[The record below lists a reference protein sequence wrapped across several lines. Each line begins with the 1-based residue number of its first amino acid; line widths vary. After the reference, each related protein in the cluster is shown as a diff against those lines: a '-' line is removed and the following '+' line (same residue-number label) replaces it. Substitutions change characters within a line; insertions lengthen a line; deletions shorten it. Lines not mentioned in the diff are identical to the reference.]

1 MDIYI
6 LLSFFEFVNTFT
18 EIYGNP
24 GLRNDSEPGKRFILS
39 FIDGGA
45 NCVHFKWVRC
55 FTFGDLTALRL
66 ERKLCLLKVGPL
78 RDFVAVALPHRQGA
92 QPPVPQPGTEFLD
105 IQPGRRLVIA
115 RSLSRVFG
123 KAATLSRSVP
133 SARSTRCV
141 PNRPRQN
148 PRR

>member
-6 LLSFFEFVNTFT
+6 LLLFFRFVNTFT

-24 GLRNDSEPGKRFILS
+24 GLRNDSESGKRFILS

-78 RDFVAVALPHRQGA
+78 RDFVAVALPHRQRLCLWK
-92 QPPVPQPGTEFLD
+92 PPGTEFLD
-105 IQPGRRLVIA
+105 FQLAQTCGYFPIFSTKDSAFRRDK
-115 RSLSRVFG
+115 R
-123 KAATLSRSVP
+123 
-133 SARSTRCV
+133 
-141 PNRPRQN
+141 
-148 PRR
+148 